1 MQNHRLFGF
10 VASTGRTATTLI
22 AKLLSELQGVTALH
36 EGHYLEDKKT
46 PIIPPINMEHR
57 RAWFDEEFRKQL
69 VQGKRSAQ
77 VLDAVL
83 DNTGQTRLIDVAYYN
98 AALVKD
104 LYTQHPQSRFVV
116 IFRRCETFVR
126 SATTMTGED
135 LMPVGWPDA
144 GKELTSREKF
154 IELGRLKPPKHT
166 ETFERWANWSA
177 IQKNIWLWQLTN
189 QFLWDF
195 VQTSDP
201 QRISLLHYEELSEHP
216 SRFWGN
222 LLKAFNLYN
231 ESSLEYC
238 LNKSSKKENT
248 KAGGYQIAAA
258 ESWSA
263 AEKMDLQQAL
273 KLEKK
278 IYDK

>member
-22 AKLLSELQGVTALH
+22 AKILSELEGVTVLH

-46 PIIPPINMEHR
+46 PILPPINMEHR
-57 RAWFDEEFRKQL
+57 KAWLDESFRKQL
-69 VQGKRSAQ
+69 LSNKRSTQ

-83 DNTGQTRLIDVAYYN
+83 DNTGQNNLIDVAYYN

-104 LYTQHPQSRFVV
+104 LYNLHPQSRFVV

-126 SATTMTGED
+126 SATTLSGED
-135 LMPVGWPDA
+135 PMPVGWPDA
-144 GKELTSREKF
+144 SKDLTPREKF
-154 IELGRLKPPKHT
+154 IELGRLKPAKGT
-166 ETFERWANWSA
+166 EAFELWSSWSA
-177 IQKNIWLWQLTN
+177 IQKNIWLWQYSN

-195 VQTSDP
+195 IQSNDP
-201 QRISLLHYEELSEHP
+201 ARICHVPYELLSEQP
-216 SRFWGN
+216 AAFWEN

-231 ESSLEYC
+231 DASLQYC
-238 LNKSSKKENT
+238 LDKSRKKENA

-258 ESWSA
+258 DTWSD
-263 AEKMDLQQAL
+263 AEKFSLQQAL
-273 KLEKK
+273 TLEKT